1 VGKRQGGDENQTTGG
16 QDDESGGKRRK
27 VFDLDA
33 LASGCAVESM
43 HHIFVECTH
52 FADWRRDAANELF
65 ARTALKLTEA
75 GIPEE
80 AQQWVLQAAKSLFTD
95 DAVIWPLKISQ
106 YYVGQLPSIREHVSV
121 ALIPNVV
128 KRRKLWSHISADW
141 HTGAIRLAG
150 RIFGSIQRTMAARA
164 AAT

>member
-1 VGKRQGGDENQTTGG
+1 MCGLGC
-16 QDDESGGKRRK
+16 
-27 VFDLDA
+27 
-33 LASGCAVESM
+33 CAVESM
-43 HHIFVECTH
+43 HHIFVECPH
-52 FADWRRDAANELF
+52 FTDWCRDAASELL

-80 AQQWVLQAAKSLFTD
+80 AQRWVLYAAKSLFTD
-95 DAVIWPLKISQ
+95 DAVVWPLKISQ
-106 YYVGQLPSIREHVSV
+106 YYVGQLRSIREHVSV

-141 HTGAIRLAG
+141 DTSAIRLAA

>member
-1 VGKRQGGDENQTTGG
+1 MCRLG
-16 QDDESGGKRRK
+16 
-27 VFDLDA
+27 
-33 LASGCAVESM
+33 GCAVESM

-52 FADWRRDAANELF
+52 FADWRRDAARELL

-80 AQQWVLQAAKSLFTD
+80 AQQWVLQAA
-95 DAVIWPLKISQ
+95 I
-106 YYVGQLPSIREHVSV
+106 IREHVSV

-128 KRRKLWSHISADW
+128 KRRKLWSHISADC
-141 HTGAIRLAG
+141 HTSAIRLAG